1 MSDRPPSNGSSKSK
15 SNSNSRGKT
24 QTQTQTKRK
33 RCPKGTRR
41 NKDGDCVP
49 LSVFQAEQK
58 TQSRKRC
65 PKGTRRNEAGDCVPS
80 SGAVATS
87 RVESKP
93 MLKGNS
99 ELVQFSFNDAQL
111 ATFQPMVSDSPT
123 SALSWLNVIY
133 ALRLID
139 TKRMEKEVAEN
150 GNSTMSSEYAKWNI
164 QDMFSKVTFKRN
176 HIMDRY
182 NNDLICYEISMR
194 MIIL

>member
-24 QTQTQTKRK
+24 QTKAKRK

-80 SGAVATS
+80 SGAVSTAATKL
-87 RVESKP
+87 RIQKP
-93 MLKGNS
+93 VLLGNS
-99 ELVQFSFNDAQL
+99 ELVQFSFNHAQL
-111 ATFQPMVSDSPT
+111 RTFQPMVSDSPT

-133 ALRLID
+133 ALGLIN

-164 QDMFSKVTFKRN
+164 QEYVQ
-176 HIMDRY
+176 
-182 NNDLICYEISMR
+182 
-194 MIIL
+194 